1 MSKLRRSAK
10 SNENPEKTALEG
22 WREIAGFLGQTVAV
36 AERWAKT
43 GMPVRKEGRSIT
55 ASKEE
60 LIKWLGRE
68 AGEPVHVATEESDL
82 SAELKRG
89 LSYVRSERQPATVKP
104 KTPTKR

>member
-1 MSKLRRSAK
+1 MSKTRQTAK
-10 SNENPEKTALEG
+10 SKSGPEKTTLKG
-22 WREIAGFLGQTVAV
+22 WREIADFLGQTVAV

-43 GMPVRKEGRSIT
+43 GMPVQKEGRSIS

-60 LIKWLGRE
+60 LTRWLGSE

-89 LSYVRSERQPATVKP
+89 LSYVQSERQPTNVKR
-104 KTPTKR
+104 KTPGKR